1 MLLISQLHSDKL
13 NEQEWV
19 IILLLATFAKNHFHM
34 KQLTYLK
41 SGGYEVLEVQEV
53 PDLTPKNDE
62 VLIQVK
68 AAGLNFADIL
78 ARKGQ
83 YPDGPKTPCVMGYE
97 VSGIVAEVG
106 PNASKEWIGKEVIA
120 LCRFRGQAEQVLV
133 KEMQVYEKPKKLNFE
148 EAAAI
153 PVNYLT
159 AWVLMVTMGGLSPD
173 ESILIHNAGGG
184 VGIAALDIAK
194 HIGATTY
201 GTASAGKHKFLA
213 ERGLNHAIDYRNKD
227 WFDEIMRLTDKKGVD
242 LIIDPLGGKEWK
254 RSYNALRT
262 TGRLGMFGISVASTN
277 TTGGLGA
284 KLSLIKTVLSMPKFS
299 PLSLLDK
306 NRGVFGV
313 NLGHMWHEPEK
324 AKSWMTAILQGVED
338 GWVQPY
344 VDKTFSL
351 EEAEQAHR
359 YLEERKN
366 IGKVVFR
373 L

>member
-1 MLLISQLHSDKL
+1 
-13 NEQEWV
+13 
-19 IILLLATFAKNHFHM
+19 M

-41 SGGYEVLEVQEV
+41 NGGYEVLKVEEV
-53 PDLTPKNDE
+53 PDLKPANDE
-62 VLIQVK
+62 VLVRVK

-83 YPDGPKTPCVMGYE
+83 YLDGPSTPCVMGYE
-97 VSGIVAEVG
+97 VSGIVIEVG
-106 PNASKEWIGKEVIA
+106 SDVSTDWVGKEVIA
-120 LCRFRGQAEQVLV
+120 LCRFRGQAEQVVV
-133 KEMQVYEKPKKLNFE
+133 KEMQVYEKPKKLSFE
-148 EAAAI
+148 DAAAI

-159 AWVLMVTMGGLSPD
+159 AWVLMVTMGGLSSD

-194 HIGATTY
+194 HIGAKTF
-201 GTASAGKHKFLA
+201 GTASARKHEFLA
-213 ERGLNHAIDYRNKD
+213 DRGLDHAIDYRNKD
-227 WFDEIMRLTDKKGVD
+227 WFEEIMKLTETRGVD
-242 LIIDPLGGKEWK
+242 LVIDPLGGKEWK
-254 RSYNALRT
+254 RSYKALRS

-277 TTGGLGA
+277 TKGGLIA
-284 KLSLIKTVLSMPKFS
+284 KFNLIKTVLSMPKFG

-313 NLGHMWHEPEK
+313 NLGHLWHEPEK
-324 AKSWMTAILQGVED
+324 AKTWMTAIIQGVED

-351 EEAEQAHR
+351 EEAELAHR

-366 IGKVVFR
+366 IGKVIFKM
-373 L
+373 

>member
-1 MLLISQLHSDKL
+1 MKQLEYVKTGGYNVLNVQEVDDLKPKDDELLIS
-13 NEQEWV
+13 
-19 IILLLATFAKNHFHM
+19 
-34 KQLTYLK
+34 
-41 SGGYEVLEVQEV
+41 
-53 PDLTPKNDE
+53 
-62 VLIQVK
+62 VK

-83 YPDGPKTPCVMGYE
+83 YPDGPSTPCVMGYE

-106 PNASKEWIGKEVIA
+106 ATISKDWIGKEVIG
-120 LCRFRGQAEQVLV
+120 LCRFKGQAEQVVL
-133 KEMQVYEKPKKLNFE
+133 KEMQVYEKPSTLTFE

-159 AWVLMVTMGGLSPD
+159 AWVLIVTMGGLTKE

-201 GTASAGKHKFLA
+201 GTASAHKHDFLSQ
-213 ERGLNHAIDYRNKD
+213 RGLHHAIDYRSKD
-227 WFDEIMRLTDKKGVD
+227 WYNELMALTDHRGVD

-254 RSYNALRT
+254 RSYRALRA

-277 TTGGLGA
+277 AKGGLSA
-284 KLSLIKTVLSMPKFS
+284 KYNLIKTVLAMPKFN

-313 NLGHMWHEPEK
+313 NLGHLWHEPIK
-324 AKSWMTAILQGVED
+324 AALWMNAILQGVQD
-338 GWVQPY
+338 GWVNPY
-344 VDKTFSL
+344 VDKTFTL
-351 EEAEQAHR
+351 EEAELAHR
-359 YLEERKN
+359 FLEERKN
-366 IGKVVFR
+366 IGKVIFKMN
-373 L
+373 

>member
-1 MLLISQLHSDKL
+1 
-13 NEQEWV
+13 
-19 IILLLATFAKNHFHM
+19 M
-34 KQLTYLK
+34 KHLVYTK
-41 SGGYEVLEVQEV
+41 TGGYDVLAVQEV
-53 PDLTPKNDE
+53 ADPVPAKDE
-62 VLIQVK
+62 LLIRVK

-97 VSGIVAEVG
+97 VSGIVENVG
-106 PNASKEWIGKEVIA
+106 ELVSEDWIGQEVIG
-120 LCRFRGQAEQVLV
+120 LCRFKGQAEMVTL
-133 KEMQVYEKPKKLNFE
+133 KELQVYKKPKRLTFE

-159 AWVLMVTMGGLSPD
+159 AWVLMVTMGSLSAD

-194 HIGATTY
+194 HIGAKTY
-201 GTASAGKHKFLA
+201 GTASSRKHEFLA
-213 ERGLNHAIDYRNKD
+213 ERGLDHAIDYRNKD
-227 WFDEIMRLTDKKGVD
+227 WYEEIMSLTNGKGVD

-254 RSYNALRT
+254 RSYKALRA

-277 TTGGLGA
+277 TSGGLAA

-313 NLGHMWHEPEK
+313 NLGHLWHEPEK
-324 AKSWMTAILQGVED
+324 AARWMKAILQGVED

-344 VDKTFSL
+344 VDKTFTL
-351 EEAEQAHR
+351 EEAELAHR

-366 IGKVVFR
+366 IGKTVFR

>member
-1 MLLISQLHSDKL
+1 MKQLEYVKTGGYNVLNVQEVDDLKPKDDELLIS
-13 NEQEWV
+13 
-19 IILLLATFAKNHFHM
+19 
-34 KQLTYLK
+34 
-41 SGGYEVLEVQEV
+41 
-53 PDLTPKNDE
+53 
-62 VLIQVK
+62 VK

-83 YPDGPKTPCVMGYE
+83 YPDGPSTPCVMGYE

-106 PNASKEWIGKEVIA
+106 AKISKDWIGKEVIG
-120 LCRFRGQAEQVLV
+120 LCRFKGQAEQVVL
-133 KEMQVYEKPKKLNFE
+133 KELQVYEKPSTLTFE

-159 AWVLMVTMGGLSPD
+159 AWVLIVTMGGLTKE

-201 GTASAGKHKFLA
+201 GTASAHKHDFLSQ
-213 ERGLNHAIDYRNKD
+213 RGLHHAIDYRSKD
-227 WFDEIMRLTDKKGVD
+227 WYNELMALTNQRGVD

-254 RSYNALRT
+254 RSYRALRA

-277 TTGGLGA
+277 AKGGLSA
-284 KLSLIKTVLSMPKFS
+284 KYNLIKTVLAMPKFN

-313 NLGHMWHEPEK
+313 NLGHLWHEPIK
-324 AKSWMTAILQGVED
+324 AAQWMNAILQGVQD
-338 GWVQPY
+338 GWVNPY
-344 VDKTFSL
+344 VDKTFTL
-351 EEAEQAHR
+351 EEAELAHR
-359 YLEERKN
+359 FLEERKN
-366 IGKVVFR
+366 IGKVIFKMN
-373 L
+373 